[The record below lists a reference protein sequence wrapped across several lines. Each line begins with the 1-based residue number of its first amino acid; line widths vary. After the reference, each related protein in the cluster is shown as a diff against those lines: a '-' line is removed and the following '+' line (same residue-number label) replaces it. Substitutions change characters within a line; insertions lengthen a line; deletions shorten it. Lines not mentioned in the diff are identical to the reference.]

1 MKYFFLPDRLVM
13 LLSLVALAAI
23 VVMVNNIFQNK
34 EWYFVLFSALGVL
47 LLLFFLLRT
56 PYCVKVTED
65 YIEVQAVIGSK
76 KFEKK
81 NIKIE
86 RVTKKDLSNTYRV
99 FGNGGFGGYV
109 GIFHSTK
116 LGKFKMMIVRQSD
129 MAKITKLDTGEI
141 YIINYPNQL
150 LTDSK

>member
-13 LLSLVALAAI
+13 LLSLVSLAA
-23 VVMVNNIFQNK
+23 MVIMVDNIFQSE
-34 EWYFVLFSALGVL
+34 EWYFVLSSALGVL

-56 PYCVKVTED
+56 PYCVKVTEES
-65 YIEVQAVIGSK
+65 IEVQAVIGSK

-86 RVTKKDLSNTYRV
+86 RITKKDLSNTYRV

-109 GIFHSTK
+109 GIFHSPD
-116 LGKFKMMIVRQSD
+116 LGKFKMMTVRQSD
-129 MAKITKLDTGEI
+129 MVKITKLDTGEI